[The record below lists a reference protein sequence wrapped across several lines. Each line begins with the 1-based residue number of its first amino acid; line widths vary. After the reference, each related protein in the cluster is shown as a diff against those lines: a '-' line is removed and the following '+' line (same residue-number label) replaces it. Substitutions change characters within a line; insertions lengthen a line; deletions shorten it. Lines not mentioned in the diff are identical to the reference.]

1 MPAKIAVY
9 VAILMLGFSS
19 SIVARPAMDDTAEDD
34 NSANG
39 PIGQD
44 LPNNEEGD
52 PPFQPPRPNPP
63 VLFNEYLLEAYKVT
77 QQVKDTGNCTNI
89 MILNQTVSEF
99 FCERNKT
106 VYSFLNG
113 RFIRTPS
120 RCSASHAW
128 GEGVS

>member
-1 MPAKIAVY
+1 MPAKIAAY

-19 SIVARPAMDDTAEDD
+19 SIVARPAMDDMVEDD

-44 LPNNEEGD
+44 LPNNEED
-52 PPFQPPRPNPP
+52 NPPFQPPRPNPP
-63 VLFNEYLLEAYKVT
+63 LLFNEYLLEAYKVT
-77 QQVKDTGNCTNI
+77 WQVKETGNCSDI
-89 MILNQTVSEF
+89 MILNQTASEL
-99 FCERNKT
+99 FCESNKT

-113 RFIRTPS
+113 RFIPTPS